1 MKAIRRFTV
10 RTVLPEQLQPLH
22 ELALNLRWSW
32 HPETRDLFRSV
43 DPEVWAATG
52 EDPVRLLGEVPAA
65 RLAALAADRRF
76 LRRLGD
82 LADDL
87 REYLTGP
94 RWYQTQLEAGATP
107 PPAAIAYFSPEY
119 GIAATLPQYSGGLG
133 ILAGDHLKAASD
145 LGVPIIGVGLFYR
158 HGYFRQSLN
167 RDGWQQERYPLLDP
181 DELAVSLLRGPDG
194 TPCRVDLALPGGR
207 TLAAHVWKAEVGR
220 VPLLLLDSDI
230 EANSPAER
238 DVTDRLYGGGSEHR
252 LLQEMLLGIGGVR
265 AVRAYCR
272 LTGHPAPEVF
282 HTNEGHAGFLGVE
295 RIRELVAAGPAGTD
309 TAGLDFAAALESVRA
324 GTLFTTHTPVPAG
337 IDRFDR
343 ELVAR
348 HFGGDVALP
357 GVPVESVLGLGA
369 ETWYGGDPKLFN
381 MAAMGLRLAQ
391 RANGVSTLHG
401 EVSRSMFN
409 GLWPGFD
416 PAEVPITSVTNGVH
430 AATWIDP
437 AVVRLGAAEIGA
449 DRAEEAMTT
458 GETQRWTGL
467 ERIANTEIWDLRRS
481 LRAQLVDEAR
491 RRLRASWRQR
501 GAGEAELG
509 WVSSV
514 LDPDVLTIGFARR
527 VPSYKRLTLM
537 LRDPDR
543 LRGLLLHPTR
553 PVQIVVAGK
562 AHPADDGGKRLI
574 QQMVAFADD
583 PTVRHRI
590 VFLPDY
596 DMAMARR
603 LYPGCDVWL
612 NNPLRPLEACGTSGM
627 KAALNGCLN
636 LSVLDGWWDEWYDGQ
651 NGWAIPTADEAAG
664 VLDPE
669 SSEAERRDDIEAA
682 ALYDLI
688 EEQVAGRFYDRG
700 TDGLPHRWIAMVR
713 HTLVTLGPKVLA
725 GRMVREYVER
735 LYAPAALAERE
746 LRVELPPRA
755 EGRADV
761 ASEER
766 QATDGG
772 ESAGAKSVG
781 TGFER
786 LEASGRVTA
795 ARELALWKA
804 KVRDGWPA
812 VRVEHVEADC
822 PAEAQELGS
831 SLALRVQVALGALEP
846 GDVEVQAVSG
856 RVDETDGISDAS
868 VLALKPVGGP
878 DLDGRTRYEGS
889 LELGR
894 TGPFG
899 YTVRVLPAHPRL
911 ASPAELG
918 LVALPAESA
927 GMDAGLLR

>member
-82 LADDL
+82 LAEDL
-87 REYLTGP
+87 REYLSGP
-94 RWYQTQLEAGATP
+94 RWYQAQQEAAATP

-119 GIAATLPQYSGGLG
+119 GIAAALPQYSGGLG

-181 DELAVSLLRGPDG
+181 DELAVSLVREGDG
-194 TPCRVDLALPGGR
+194 TPSRVDLALPGGR
-207 TLAAHVWKAEVGR
+207 TLAAHIWKAQVGR

-265 AVRAYCR
+265 AVRVYCR

-295 RIRELVAAGPAGTD
+295 RIRELVAAGAPDPGTV
-309 TAGLDFAAALESVRA
+309 GLDFAAALESVRA

-348 HFGGDVALP
+348 HFSGDAALP
-357 GVPVESVLGLGA
+357 GVPVEPVLALGA
-369 ETWYGGDPKLFN
+369 ETWPGGDPKLFN

-416 PAEVPITSVTNGVH
+416 AAEVPITSVTNGVH

-449 DRAEEAMTT
+449 DRAEDAMTT
-458 GETQRWTGL
+458 GDAKRWTGL
-467 ERIANTEIWDLRRS
+467 ERIGNTEIWDLRRS

-491 RRLRASWRQR
+491 RRLRDSWRQR

-543 LRGLLLHPTR
+543 LRALLLHPDR

-583 PTVRHRI
+583 PAVRHRI

-596 DMAMARR
+596 DMAMARH

-651 NGWAIPTADEAAG
+651 NGWAIPTADETGG
-664 VLDPE
+664 VLDPD

-700 TDGLPHRWIAMVR
+700 ADGLPHRWIAMVR

-735 LYAPAALAERE
+735 LYTPAALAQRE
-746 LRVELPPRA
+746 LVGAEHPPRA
-755 EGRADV
+755 EG
-761 ASEER
+761 
-766 QATDGG
+766 
-772 ESAGAKSVG
+772 SAGATTVD

-786 LEASGRVTA
+786 PGASGRFA
-795 ARELALWKA
+795 GALELAAWKA
-804 KVRDGWPA
+804 KVREAWPA

-822 PAEAQELGS
+822 PDEAQELGS
-831 SLALRVQVALGALEP
+831 SLSLRVQVALGVLEP

-856 RVDETDGISDAS
+856 RVDETDGISDGC
-868 VLALKPVGGP
+868 VLALKPVGGS

-889 LELGR
+889 LELCR

-918 LVALPAESA
+918 LVAVPAESS
-927 GMDAGLLR
+927 GMDAGVLR